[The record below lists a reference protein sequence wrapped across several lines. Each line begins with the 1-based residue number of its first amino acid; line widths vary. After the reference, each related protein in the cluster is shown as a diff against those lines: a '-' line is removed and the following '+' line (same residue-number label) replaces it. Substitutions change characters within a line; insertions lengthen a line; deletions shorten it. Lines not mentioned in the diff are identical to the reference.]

1 MLLTIPPDKEYFS
14 IGEVSRL
21 SGVKPHVLRYW
32 ERAFGLVRPAR
43 RGTGHRRFGRR
54 DVETIE
60 RIRELVED
68 RRLTLEGAKKELRA
82 QNRRGAEQIPLA
94 FKETS
99 AAVEV
104 LKELKRDMAELLN
117 ELKRPLS
124 TDSKS

>member
-14 IGEVSRL
+14 IGDVSRL

-54 DVETIE
+54 DVETIG

-68 RRLTLEGAKKELRA
+68 RRYDRERSEGEHLRRLADQLLEGVPWWGVMKTTVTPLQAFAQRA
-82 QNRRGAEQIPLA
+82 ANDRALLA
-94 FKETS
+94 RIQ
-99 AAVEV
+99 A
-104 LKELKRDMAELLN
+104 M
-117 ELKRPLS
+117 
-124 TDSKS
+124 